1 MNYNSMI
8 DTLGQE
14 FAVGDICLTPSDGGN
29 YSRMSLEPVLITK
42 IDIVSGEYR
51 ENDSFKIS
59 FVYREDRLEETFT
72 LPRRQI
78 ASIFKLDNPEFYLQD
93 SRIASLIQIRQDILN
108 GIAFQVRLPI
118 F

>member
-1 MNYNSMI
+1 MNNNSMI

-14 FAVGDICLTPSDGGN
+14 FAVGDICLTPSDDGN
-29 YSRMSLEPVLITK
+29 YSRLSLEPVLITK
-42 IDIVSGEYR
+42 IDIVSGESR

-72 LPRRQI
+72 LTRKQI

-93 SRIASLIQIRQDILN
+93 SRIASLIQIRQDIISGN
-108 GIAFQVRLPI
+108 KFKVKLPI